1 MMQLTD
7 IEKAIVRKHIEYAG
21 MKEDARRNRIAIE
34 MQEAKHRIDT
44 IIKNAKNTGL
54 YAEQIALMKQESK
67 SYKRR

>member
-1 MMQLTD
+1 
-7 IEKAIVRKHIEYAG
+7 

>member
-1 MMQLTD
+1 MQLTD
-7 IEKAIVRKHIEYAG
+7 IQKTIVRKHIEYAG

-54 YAEQIALMKQESK
+54 YAEQIALMRKESK